1 MISMPLVPTLKG
13 FRYPREVISYAV
25 SAYYRFSMSLRE
37 VVDLLAAR
45 GVVVS
50 HESVR
55 EWINRFGPQIAAR
68 IRRDRPTPAD
78 QWHLDELAIMI
89 QGEPHWLW
97 RAVDSEGDVLEILVQ
112 KRRNATAAKRFL
124 HKLMRQ

>member
-1 MISMPLVPTLKG
+1 MISMPSVPTLKG
-13 FRYPREVISYAV
+13 FRFPREVIFYAV
-25 SAYYRFSMSLRE
+25 WAYYRFSMSLRE

-89 QGEPHWLW
+89 RGEPHWLW
-97 RAVDSEGDVLEILVQ
+97 RAVDSQGDVLEILVQ

-124 HKLMRQ
+124 RKLMRQ